1 MEQQKVDFA
10 IIGECLIELTSNGT
24 LAESSTLNKYFGGDT
39 ITTAITV
46 ARLGGKTAYITKV
59 GNDGFSEFILSS
71 LQKENIDTSLIKT
84 NDEQNGMYIIS
95 NTQTKKEL
103 LYYKR
108 KTAATKLTIDDLPED
123 YIKNLKLVYST
134 GIVQSLSA
142 GARELVRESFRIAR
156 ENEVLTAYDPN
167 YTSCFM
173 NSGDTKE
180 LMEEIIDYADIVFLS
195 LKGDA
200 VRLYEIDSIDK
211 AMKYFWDR
219 GVKIV
224 VIKSHIDNGYYTGY
238 SGTITFTE
246 FYNTIKAVDVTAS
259 GDVFNGGF
267 LYAITNGY
275 APSDATKFASV
286 VSGLQTQNYG
296 AIQSIP
302 YLKNVMENMETCGI

>member
-1 MEQQKVDFA
+1 MDQQKTDIA
-10 IIGECLIELTSNGT
+10 IIGECLIELTSNGS

-39 ITTAITV
+39 VTTAIAV
-46 ARLGGKTAYITKV
+46 ARMGGKVSYVTKV

-71 LQKENIDTSLIKT
+71 LQKENVDTSLIKT
-84 NDEQNGMYIIS
+84 NDEQNGMYIIA
-95 NTQTKKEL
+95 NNQDKKEL

-108 KTAATKLTIDDLPED
+108 KTAATKLSIEDLPED
-123 YIKNLKLVYST
+123 FIKQTKLIYST

-142 GARELVRESFRIAR
+142 SSRELVRESFRIAR
-156 ENEVLTAYDPN
+156 ENEVITAYDPN

-173 NSGDTKE
+173 SSADTKE
-180 LMEEIIDYADIVFLS
+180 LMEEIVDYTDIIFLS

-200 VRLYEIDSIDK
+200 IRLYEIDSIEQI
-211 AMKYFWDR
+211 MKYLWDK

-238 SGTITFTE
+238 QGTITFTE
-246 FYNTIKAVDVTAS
+246 FYNTTKAVDVTAS

-267 LYAITNGY
+267 LYAVTSGY
-275 APSDATKFASV
+275 QPADAAKFASV

-302 YLKNVMENMETCGI
+302 YLKTVMENMET

>member
-1 MEQQKVDFA
+1 MEQQKIDIA
-10 IIGECLIELTSNGT
+10 IIGECLIELSSNGT

-39 ITTAITV
+39 VTTAVAI
-46 ARLGGKTAYITKV
+46 ARLGGKISYITKI

-71 LQKENIDTSLIKT
+71 LQKEHIDTSMIKT
-84 NDEQNGMYIIS
+84 NDEQNGMYIVS
-95 NTQTKKEL
+95 NTQDKKEI

-108 KTAATKLTIDDLPED
+108 KTAATKLSLEDLDEEC
-123 YIKNLKLVYST
+123 IKKLKLVYST
-134 GIVQSLSA
+134 GVVQSLSA
-142 GARELVRESFRIAR
+142 GSRELVRETFRLAK
-156 ENEVLTAYDPN
+156 ENDILTAYDPN

-173 NSGDTKE
+173 NSADTRE
-180 LMEEIIDYADIVFLS
+180 YLEEIIELTDIVFLS

-200 VRLYEIDSIDK
+200 VRLYEWDSIDQI
-211 AMKYFWDR
+211 MKRFWDK

-238 SGTITFTE
+238 KGEISFTE
-246 FYNTIKAVDVTAS
+246 FYNTTKAIDTTAS

-267 LYAITNGY
+267 LHALTNGY
-275 APSDATKFASV
+275 TPADATKFAAV

-302 YLKNVMENMETCGI
+302 YAKTVMENVTA

>member
-1 MEQQKVDFA
+1 MEQKIDIA
-10 IIGECLIELTSNGT
+10 IIGECLIELSANGK
-24 LAESSTLNKYFGGDT
+24 LADTSTLNKFFGGDT
-39 ITTAITV
+39 VTTAVAI
-46 ARLGGKTAYITKV
+46 ARLGGKVAYLTKV

-84 NDEQNGMYIIS
+84 NEEQNGMYIVS
-95 NTQTKKEL
+95 HTLDKKEV

-108 KTAATKLTIDDLPED
+108 KTAATKLSVEDLTEEN
-123 YIKNLKLVYST
+123 IKSLKMIYST
-134 GIVQSLSA
+134 GVVQSLSA
-142 GARELVRESFRIAR
+142 SSRELIRESFRISK

-173 NSGDTKE
+173 NSDDTKE
-180 LMEEIIDYADIVFLS
+180 YFEEIIDFTDIIFLS
-195 LKGDA
+195 LKNDA
-200 VRLYEIDSIDK
+200 TRLYEFDSIDK
-211 AMKYFWDR
+211 VMNYFWDK

-238 SGTITFTE
+238 NGDISFTE
-246 FYNTIKAVDVTAS
+246 FYNTQKAIDTTAS

-267 LYAITNGY
+267 LYALSNGY
-275 APSDATKFASV
+275 APADASKFASI

-302 YLKNVMENMETCGI
+302 YKETVMEKV